1 MRTAAA
7 ALALA
12 LFAVE
17 SVLAGGDSLRARG
30 RERPL
35 SLALERRD
43 DGLQSADGSVAF
55 DVLESYRQGAVS
67 KYAQNAATISQNKAL
82 AANGTAILA
91 KRGQEALTYYGGATP
106 LWYGTVQI
114 GAPPQ
119 TFRLFFDTSSSDL
132 LVPSYKCNSL
142 TCRGKKRLDYRPSA
156 DATAK
161 STNKTV
167 YTYFTDGSQATG
179 TLLQDTVTAAGLTVT
194 QQDVVAMDSLPS
206 AIGGRI
212 TDGMGLAF
220 RALSAAYSYSFP
232 FTAYH
237 QGAQPVFGLSLSRLP
252 GKSEL
257 VVGGYNRARL
267 AGSPD
272 YYAVGYSPNS
282 QFLDYIQISQGVP
295 TLGGQPA
302 LYDRVPMIFDSTTP
316 TIIAPPAYA
325 AEFWSYVPSAQAINS
340 TYWSY
345 DCASPPAVGLAFTRA
360 ATKVYP
366 IAAQG
371 EYNFNLGTL
380 PGNSSRCIGALLGEN
395 VGVGNAFIIGD
406 VFFKSNYL
414 ILDFKQNRIGVAP
427 QRGF

>member
-1 MRTAAA
+1 MLPSRFALVAATVLLRFLSSGETMVCRLPMNA
-7 ALALA
+7 AVVRQNQALAI
-12 LFAVE
+12 
-17 SVLAGGDSLRARG
+17 GH
-30 RERPL
+30 
-35 SLALERRD
+35 
-43 DGLQSADGSVAF
+43 
-55 DVLESYRQGAVS
+55 
-67 KYAQNAATISQNKAL
+67 ATTL
-82 AANGTAILA
+82 T
-91 KRGQEALTYYGGATP
+91 KRGQEPLTYYGGAAP

-114 GAPPQ
+114 GTPPQ
-119 TFRLFFDTSSSDL
+119 SFRLFFDTSSSDL
-132 LVPSYKCNSL
+132 LIPSYKCNSL
-142 TCRGKKRLDYRPSA
+142 TCRGKKRLDYRASA

-161 STNKTV
+161 TTNKTV
-167 YTYFTDGSQATG
+167 YTYFVDGSQATG

-194 QQDVVAMDSLPS
+194 QQDVVALDSLPS

-237 QGAQPVFGLSLSRLP
+237 QGAQPIFGLSLSRLP
-252 GKSEL
+252 GRSEL
-257 VVGGYNRARL
+257 VVGGWNRAR
-267 AGSPD
+267 AVGSPD

-282 QFLDYIQISQGVP
+282 QFLDYIQTPQGVP

-325 AEFWSYVPSAQAINS
+325 AEFWSYVPNAQAINS

-360 ATKVYP
+360 ASKVYP
-366 IAAQG
+366 IAAQD
-371 EYNFNLGTL
+371 FNLGTL
-380 PGNSSRCIGALLGEN
+380 PGNSSRCIGALLGQN
-395 VGVGNAFIIGD
+395 LGVGNAFIVGD
-406 VFFKSNYL
+406 VFFKSSYF